1 MKIYIHP
8 TALQS
13 DSDILL
19 LNLLKPKYPSL
30 KWNVNLKREYVGDFP
45 TEMLEHFYYT
55 LAMNAKATLHVVA
68 DGKNKHHGIESVF
81 KGFAKALRFAVSRN
95 ERTQEILPLTKGTI

>member
-1 MKIYIHP
+1 MKINIHP

-19 LNLLKPKYPSL
+19 LNLLKPKFPSL
-30 KWNVNLKREYVGDFP
+30 KWNVKLKCEYVGDFP

-55 LAMNAKATLHVVA
+55 LTMNAKATLHVVA
-68 DGKNKHHGIESVF
+68 DGKNEHHIIESVF
-81 KGFAKALRFAVSRN
+81 NGFAKALRFAVSRN
-95 ERTQEILPLTKGTI
+95 ERIKGILPTTKGTI